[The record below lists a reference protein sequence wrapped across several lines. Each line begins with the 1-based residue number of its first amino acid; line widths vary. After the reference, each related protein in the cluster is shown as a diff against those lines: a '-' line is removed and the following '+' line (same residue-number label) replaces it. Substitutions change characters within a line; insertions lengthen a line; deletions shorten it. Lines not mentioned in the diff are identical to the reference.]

1 MYSSTNTSTNVQG
14 KKKEEKRGEQKAI
27 EVFISGEGRER
38 KREGIYQL
46 YYQSVKKM
54 ARAKVISLSRIW
66 YTIIVVLIHLILVYF
81 GIQQC
86 YYNDRL
92 LWPKSFSSA
101 RFELLFE
108 KLCLITSLVLL
119 FIFIYPALFHIGN
132 YANDNHQLTINDLKN
147 NKNSLYLNLWKH
159 SFALSSTLH
168 LIMSFLILISTVL
181 IHAKQ
186 IMVGL
191 KDSGKYFVIKK
202 D

>member
-1 MYSSTNTSTNVQG
+1 VV
-14 KKKEEKRGEQKAI
+14 EEKR
-27 EVFISGEGRER
+27 ER
-38 KREGIYQL
+38 DKREGIYQL
-46 YYQSVKKM
+46 YYQSVREM
-54 ARAKVISLSRIW
+54 ARAKLISLSRIW

-92 LWPKSFSSA
+92 LWPKSYSSA
-101 RFELLFE
+101 KFELLFE
-108 KLCLITSLVLL
+108 KLCLIISLLLL

-132 YANDNHQLTINDLKN
+132 YANDNQQLTINDLKT
-147 NKNSLYLNLWKH
+147 NKNSLYSNLWKH

-168 LIMSFLILISTVL
+168 LIMSFLILISTIL

-191 KDSGKYFVIKK
+191 KDSGKFYQIETISI
-202 D
+202 

>member
-1 MYSSTNTSTNVQG
+1 MY
-14 KKKEEKRGEQKAI
+14 KRKEEEEEKREHKQKAI
-27 EVFISGEGRER
+27 EVFISGTGEEE

-46 YYQSVKKM
+46 YYQSVKQM
-54 ARAKVISLSRIW
+54 ARAKLISLSRIW
-66 YTIIVVLIHLILVYF
+66 YTIIVVLIHLTLVYF

-108 KLCLITSLVLL
+108 KLCLVTSLLLL

-132 YANDNHQLTINDLKN
+132 YANDNEQITINDLKT
-147 NKNSLYLNLWKH
+147 NKISLYTNLWKH

-168 LIMSFLILISTVL
+168 LIMSFLILISTIL
-181 IHAKQ
+181 IHSKQ
-186 IMVGL
+186 ITVGL
-191 KDSGKYFVIKK
+191 KDSGKLFEWR